1 MGNGKYQEFE
11 GSTSAYRTLFR
22 RHTLP
27 PGDYVIWGKIDFSE
41 KWERDY

>member
-11 GSTSAYRTLFR
+11 GSTSSYRTLFR

-27 PGDYVIWGKIDFSE
+27 AGDYVIWGKIDFSE
-41 KWERDY
+41 KW